1 MFEAWFRSIVVGGTG
16 KEGETDCHHRRYC
29 GDEKNEEDEKG
40 KLWVAVWYL
49 RFSPASCE
57 ECGMMR
63 LHSNTL
69 FTILFSCLTASYLPQ
84 TGSPYPTLVFSW
96 LLHQAEGERKNRWTN
111 PEPEVTDSRLR
122 SRSPATTSSN
132 ITNMPTMYRALG
144 NTIRRP
150 NRHRYCH
157 DPPL

>member
-1 MFEAWFRSIVVGGTG
+1 MIWSSRVGMFEAWFRSIVVGGTG
-16 KEGETDCHHRRYC
+16 KEGETGCHHRRYY
-29 GDEKNEEDEKG
+29 GDEKDEEDEKG

-96 LLHQAEGERKNRWTN
+96 LLHQAERERERTGGRTPNQRSLTRGF
-111 PEPEVTDSRLR
+111 VLVRLLLLV
-122 SRSPATTSSN
+122 A
-132 ITNMPTMYRALG
+132 ILPTCLLC
-144 NTIRRP
+144 TRP
-150 NRHRYCH
+150 
-157 DPPL
+157 